1 MFPNKKWQ
9 DPDIKRFE
17 FGRMG
22 DKKIEFLLAG
32 ALVAIIVVS
41 LFLSLRKVIWR
52 GGGRTTPASVHL
64 ICLACDHV
72 FEISS
77 EEAMK
82 ATEDGGRYG
91 GPSGMMA
98 MMSGM
103 SGPFADCP
111 NPECGEKL
119 SAWVAMRCCKPD
131 CEKYYVSDVLVA
143 AYEARQAGRPYPG
156 DFRNVCPYCG
166 TDQADW
172 HRQRAE
178 ERRR

>member
-32 ALVAIIVVS
+32 ALLAIIVVS

-52 GGGRTTPASVHL
+52 GGGPTSSASIHL
-64 ICLACDHV
+64 ICLSCGHE
-72 FEISS
+72 FEMSL
-77 EEAMK
+77 EEAAK
-82 ATEDGGRYG
+82 AAEGLGRYG
-91 GPSGMMA
+91 GPGGMMA

-103 SGPFADCP
+103 SGPLADC
-111 NPECGEKL
+111 PECGEKL
-119 SAWVAMRCCKPD
+119 SAWIAMRCCNPD
-131 CEKYYVSDVLVA
+131 CGRYYVSDALVA

-172 HRQRAE
+172 HRQHAQ